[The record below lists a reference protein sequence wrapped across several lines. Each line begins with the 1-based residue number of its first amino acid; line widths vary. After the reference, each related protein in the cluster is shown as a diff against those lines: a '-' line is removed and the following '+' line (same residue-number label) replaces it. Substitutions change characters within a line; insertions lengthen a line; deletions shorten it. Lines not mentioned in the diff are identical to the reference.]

1 VTDQP
6 HLVPVPP
13 VVVMGVSGS
22 GKSTVGEL
30 LAETLGV
37 PFVDADDLHPEANR
51 RKMAEGHPLDDDDR
65 WPWLHIVADRIAAA
79 GDDSVVV
86 ACSSLKRAYRD
97 VLREGDP
104 HLRFVH
110 LTGVRDLV
118 ARRQRERKGHFM
130 PSGLME
136 SQFATLE
143 PLADDEVGIE
153 VPRWATTAVTT
164 SSGPISGPCDAAS
177 SSTDRAP
184 SRADEPRRRGLATR
198 PADV

>member
-1 VTDQP
+1 VTDQLP
-6 HLVPVPP
+6 AAPSPP

-51 RKMAEGHPLDDDDR
+51 LKMAEGHALDDDDR
-65 WPWLHIVADRIAAA
+65 WPWLRIVADRIAAA
-79 GDDSVVV
+79 GDESVVV

-97 VLREGDP
+97 VLRDGDP
-104 HLRFVH
+104 RLLFVH

-143 PLADDEVGIE
+143 PLADDEAGFE
-153 VPRWATTAVTT
+153 VDVRPGPDDIVAAVVAHL
-164 SSGPISGPCDAAS
+164 GAV
-177 SSTDRAP
+177 
-184 SRADEPRRRGLATR
+184 RRGELEH
-198 PADV
+198 